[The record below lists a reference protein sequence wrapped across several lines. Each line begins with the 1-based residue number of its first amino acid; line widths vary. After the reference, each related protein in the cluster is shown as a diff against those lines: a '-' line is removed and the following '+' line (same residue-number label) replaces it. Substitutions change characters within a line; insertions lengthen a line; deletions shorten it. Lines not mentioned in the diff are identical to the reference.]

1 MSKQILLKDLPRSK
15 SILFSKEFRKDY
27 LDYADN
33 EILLEQP
40 VLILDILFQIISDL
54 RENIFLD
61 SPAYMGP
68 ANQTKMNYWNSEFV
82 GDERTEIRK
91 VYNVSQ
97 FLKNRSKEQ
106 ITEALQFLKF
116 FKNEKFTFEN
126 KAGVKITTSGGLI
139 KDWFFSE
146 KSGNFEIVVSLYWAN
161 KIVALQTYNQLFLE
175 VIKKFS
181 STKQRFFL
189 LWLLEI
195 NEKGTSVLI
204 ETIQNAFNLK
214 YKNNYDFIRG
224 FLTPIKLKLDK
235 ENLGISFNYSV
246 DDKNSNLLHIITYP
260 NKPEL
265 ELIVD
270 NNSISYKLIYVK
282 RRHKL
287 SANTAKLVRIL
298 IQKDYHLFEKNYKQ
312 FLAKCKMEKKIAT
325 DYLDLDFLNKF
336 EEISNQ

>member
-1 MSKQILLKDLPRSK
+1 MSKQIILKDLPTTK

-27 LDYADN
+27 LDFADN

-40 VLILDILFQIISDL
+40 VLILDLLFQIISDL
-54 RENIFLD
+54 RDNIFLD
-61 SPAYMGP
+61 TGNFMGKD
-68 ANQTKMNYWNSEFV
+68 NQMKMDYWNTEFV
-82 GDERTEIRK
+82 GDERNEIRK

-106 ITEALQFLKF
+106 ITEALQFLKL
-116 FKNEKFTFEN
+116 FKNEKYTFEN

-139 KDWFFSE
+139 KDWFFAE
-146 KSGNFEIVVSLYWAN
+146 KSGNFEVVVSLYWAN

-195 NEKGTSVLI
+195 NEKGTSVLVG
-204 ETIQNAFNLK
+204 TIQSAFNLN
-214 YKNNYDFIRG
+214 YKNNYEFVRG

-235 ENLGISFNYSV
+235 ENLGISFNYSF

-260 NKPEL
+260 NKPEN
-265 ELIVD
+265 ELIIT
-270 NNSISYKLIYVK
+270 NNSISYKLIYIK

-287 SANTAKLVRIL
+287 SNTSAAL
-298 IQKDYHLFEKNYKQ
+298 IRKIIEKDYYLFEKNYKE
-312 FLAKCKMEKKIAT
+312 FLINCKAEKKIAT
-325 DYLDLDFLNKF
+325 DYLNEDFLKKF
-336 EEISNQ
+336 LKTE